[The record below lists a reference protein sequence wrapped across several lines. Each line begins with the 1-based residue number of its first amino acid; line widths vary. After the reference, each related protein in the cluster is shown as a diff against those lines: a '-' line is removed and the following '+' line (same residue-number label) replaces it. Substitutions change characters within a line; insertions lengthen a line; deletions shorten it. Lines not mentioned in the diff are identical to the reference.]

1 MSGRSWLTRPMLALD
16 TETTGTNPE
25 TARLVQICLG
35 LAAEPGR
42 WRAFTTLVDPGVPIP
57 AEAAAVHGITDAMV
71 KGAPTP
77 AEAIRRLQQ
86 VALVDASEVEIL
98 VGHNITYDL
107 TVIEREAARAGLGSA
122 DIHAGR
128 SVLDTLVL
136 YRRFDWTTGGRT
148 LSKLAGRHGITFPAH
163 DAEADALAS
172 LRILHILAKKN
183 DLLPL
188 IAPRDLHEAQKHWW
202 IEQQDR
208 AQSLALGNGRN
219 FVPQPYWPLIPATE
233 GVGS

>member
-1 MSGRSWLTRPMLALD
+1 MSEQSWLTRPMLALD
-16 TETTGTNPE
+16 TETTGTDPE

-35 LAAEPGR
+35 LAVAPGQ
-42 WRAFTTLVDPGVPIP
+42 WRAFTTLVNPGVPIP
-57 AEAAAVHGITDAMV
+57 AEATAVHGITDAMV
-71 KGAPTP
+71 QDAPTP
-77 AEAIRRLQQ
+77 IEAIRQLQQ
-86 VALVDASEVEIL
+86 VALVDASKVDFL
-98 VGHNITYDL
+98 VGHNIAYDL

-148 LSKLAGRHGITFPAH
+148 LSKLAERHGITFPAH

-172 LRILHILAKKN
+172 LRILHILAAKN

-188 IAPRDLHEAQKHWW
+188 IAPRDLHEAQKRWW
-202 IEQQDR
+202 VEQQGQAASR
-208 AQSLALGNGRN
+208 VLGNGRE
-219 FVPQPYWPLIPATE
+219 FAPQPHWPLIPATGE
-233 GVGS
+233 AIA